1 MVKSYDEDYLF
12 IMYPNKE
19 GEVVSEEY
27 KTNVLTNDFGFRQKL
42 LPDEIFDTLI
52 LGDSF
57 TEGWVLMNQNHSF
70 L

>member
-1 MVKSYDEDYLF
+1 LVANLILSFFDPEQVMVKSYDEDYLF

-42 LPDEIFDTLI
+42 LPD
-52 LGDSF
+52 
-57 TEGWVLMNQNHSF
+57 
-70 L
+70 